1 MLATKL
7 TKEMV
12 ENIQI
17 DHGIIYE
24 NYGEENQKL
33 IGPTRGGGNFKVE
46 RTYRTI
52 EYDGMKGDTQGLTT
66 VDDEN
71 ATLTVKTLN
80 ASLDTFAEKLPGA
93 KITRE
98 SSGQKI
104 TKIESGSLGI
114 IPDDAYIKNVTIFAQ
129 LINGEFRKITI
140 YRALDKNGL
149 DFSAVQKAEGEIEM
163 AYRAHHKYDNNE
175 DPIYSIDT
183 IDSIEMEV
191 I

>member
-1 MLATKL
+1 MPATKL

-46 RTYRTI
+46 RTYRNI

-93 KITRE
+93 KITKD
-98 SSGQKI
+98 SSSQKI
-104 TKIESGSLGI
+104 TKIESGDLGI

-129 LINGEFRKITI
+129 LISGEFRKITI
-140 YRALDKNGL
+140 YRVLDKNGL

-163 AYRAHHKYDNNE
+163 AYRAHHKYDDNKA
-175 DPIYSIDT
+175 PIYSIDT
-183 IDSIEMEV
+183 IDSLEEEEI
-191 I
+191 

>member
-1 MLATKL
+1 MPETKL

-46 RTYRTI
+46 RTYRNI

-93 KITRE
+93 KITKD
-98 SSGQKI
+98 SSSQKI
-104 TKIESGSLGI
+104 TKIESGDLGI

-129 LINGEFRKITI
+129 LISGEFRKITI
-140 YRALDKNGL
+140 YRVLDKNGL

-163 AYRAHHKYDNNE
+163 AYRAHHKYDDNKA
-175 DPIYSIDT
+175 PIYSIDT
-183 IDSIEMEV
+183 IDSLEEEEI
-191 I
+191 